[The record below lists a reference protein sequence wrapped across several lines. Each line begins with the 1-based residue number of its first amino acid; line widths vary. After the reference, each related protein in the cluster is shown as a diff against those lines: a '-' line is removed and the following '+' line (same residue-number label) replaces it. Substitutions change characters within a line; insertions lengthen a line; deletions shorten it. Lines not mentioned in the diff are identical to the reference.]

1 MKKIRLVA
9 LGLAIALV
17 ARPGAAQTVE
27 TFESFGSCDNS
38 TPMGLFNGIDYQ
50 SQFICYDFAQ
60 SPYNAKSGTK
70 RLRWNLGG
78 ATENAASFTFASAT
92 TFQGAWF
99 AGLNVTATF
108 ELYLNNVL
116 VSTST
121 TLNGSSTPTFL
132 ATNYGGNVDKV
143 TIVGNGNSIVVDDLT
158 YGGTSTV
165 PEPGTVALLAAG
177 LGALGLARRRRRHTT
192 A

>member
-9 LGLAIALV
+9 LGLAMALV

-27 TFESFGSCDNS
+27 TFESFGGCDNS
-38 TPMGLFNGIDYQ
+38 TPMGLFNGINYQ
-50 SQFICYDFAQ
+50 SQFICYSTPQD
-60 SPYNAKSGTK
+60 PYNAKSGSK
-70 RLRWNLGG
+70 RLRWNLGV
-78 ATENAASFTFASAT
+78 ATDNAASFTFASAT

-99 AGLNVTATF
+99 AGLATATF

-143 TIVGNGNSIVVDDLT
+143 TIVGNGNSRVVDDLT

-165 PEPGTVALLAAG
+165 PEPGTVALLEAG